1 MQIISLNGLK
11 LKFKLIKMEKKFE
24 VRCNNCDWEGYEND
38 LEIIED
44 TFKEERFDRLFLKG
58 CPNCKTDDYLMD
70 IEN

>member
-1 MQIISLNGLK
+1 
-11 LKFKLIKMEKKFE
+11 MEKKFE